1 MFWMGLAGI
10 SFLFWS
16 LLTWEYSF
24 PKVGSNISEITVN
37 TVVSSCS
44 DSDMSHSEPTW
55 ILDLW
60 VSVWHILLPEVI
72 LRTVGGCFLLHIMGQ
87 VKEKIYSLCV
97 YMGEPVH
104 ESVQLSLCASAAC
117 ALSVTFWEGH
127 IPDVL
132 RVTVSQRE
140 RGSQVEGGPWLGAQH
155 QELYQSLKSWSQ
167 NPSINIAVVFVV
179 MANTPRASV
188 ARPLKS
194 SFYRIDSLRIPIFPA
209 AMYISANRNA

>member
-104 ESVQLSLCASAAC
+104 ESVQLSLCLCSVC
-117 ALSVTFWEGH
+117 IICHVLRRSYSRCIESNSVTERAGKPGWGWALASGPASGV
-127 IPDVL
+127 IPVFKEL
-132 RVTVSQRE
+132 EPKSIH
-140 RGSQVEGGPWLGAQH
+140 QH
-155 QELYQSLKSWSQ
+155 SCCFCCHGKYTKGLCRQTFK
-167 NPSINIAVVFVV
+167 I
-179 MANTPRASV
+179 
-188 ARPLKS
+188 
-194 SFYRIDSLRIPIFPA
+194 IFL
-209 AMYISANRNA
+209 